1 MKKLISMFV
10 VLALVFSFAITAY
23 AADTSNEDH
32 YALYNEYAQIINNAN
47 ETYGL
52 DLSLLP
58 FDQIDDFCS
67 PEEFFEIVSSYCQ
80 ARSVEF
86 SAGPQTTASSTG
98 ARGVGVVTV
107 PNVRTKTYTED
118 TITVTFYGTFDV
130 RRDLEG
136 RYYIASKSFTTYTQ
150 SASGII
156 SFVVYGNPTTSL
168 IDSGRTT
175 VVTQKFE
182 VVIRGYFS
190 DYASVSASYYM
201 SPANGNISALSY

>member
-1 MKKLISMFV
+1 M
-10 VLALVFSFAITAY
+10 
-23 AADTSNEDH
+23 
-32 YALYNEYAQIINNAN
+32 
-47 ETYGL
+47 
-52 DLSLLP
+52 
-58 FDQIDDFCS
+58 
-67 PEEFFEIVSSYCQ
+67 
-80 ARSVEF
+80 
-86 SAGPQTTASSTG
+86 
-98 ARGVGVVTV
+98 
-107 PNVRTKTYTED
+107 
-118 TITVTFYGTFDV
+118 
-130 RRDLEG
+130 EG

-201 SPANGNISALSY
+201 CPANGNISALSY